1 MLIKKIINHA
11 FFEKM
16 KIKYYL
22 NFIEENR
29 QSMNMYGEQLIN
41 YQKKKLKILKWIHI
55 NPP

>member
-1 MLIKKIINHA
+1 
-11 FFEKM
+11 M

-41 YQKKKLKILKWIHI
+41 YQKKKI
-55 NPP
+55 